1 MEDFVKYI
9 VTPLLS
15 DSSGLEISSQSGS
28 ITLKVADADVGRVI
42 GKQGNVINSIRT
54 LLKTYCAVHQ
64 LPPTNLVLNTPP
76 APKVQTEVE
85 A

>member
-1 MEDFVKYI
+1 MEDFIRYI

-15 DSSGLEISSQSGS
+15 QPDSLEISSQTGA
-28 ITLKVADADVGRVI
+28 ITLKVGDSDVGRVI

-76 APKVQTEVE
+76 APEPK